1 MADLAEKYHFSESYI
16 SRKIKK
22 ETGYTFVDILNG
34 IRLMCAASL
43 LKTGEK
49 ISDVCE
55 KQDLMTSIIFHNCL
69 RKHLDVHRRI
79 TEVKAEK
86 LSRGFMKF

>member
-1 MADLAEKYHFSESYI
+1 MSRIFLCQIWLRSIIFSESYI

-43 LKTGEK
+43 LKTGRK
-49 ISDVCE
+49 ISDVCR
-55 KQDLMTSIIFHNCL
+55 KTDLMTSYYFYTN
-69 RKHLDVHRRI
+69 
-79 TEVKAEK
+79 
-86 LSRGFMKF
+86 